1 VTVDPSLAAGIVTA
15 AVGGIWAFVTSRNR
29 NKVDLVTIAQ
39 DAASKVIESLNDE
52 IERLQ
57 HRATALE
64 AQDERCRRD
73 LADLRERMGAAPS
86 SAPSRIG

>member
-1 VTVDPSLAAGIVTA
+1 MTVDPSLVAGVLTA
-15 AVGGIWAFVTSRNR
+15 IAGGAWAFFGGRNR

-39 DAASKVIESLNDE
+39 DAAGSVIKSLTDE

-57 HRATALE
+57 HRADALE

-73 LADLRERMGAAPS
+73 LADLRERIAGRP
-86 SAPSRIG
+86 